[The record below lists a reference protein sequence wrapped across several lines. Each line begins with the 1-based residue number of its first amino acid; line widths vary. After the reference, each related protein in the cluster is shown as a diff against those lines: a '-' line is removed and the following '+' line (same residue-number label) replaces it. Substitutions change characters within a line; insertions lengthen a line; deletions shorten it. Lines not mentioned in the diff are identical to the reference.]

1 MAEHFDV
8 AVIGAGPGG
17 FRVARRCAQKGAS
30 VAVIE
35 REYVGGTCLNWGCV
49 PLKVLLAS
57 AHALLSAKNAVQMG
71 IDIDSATPNWPNIQQ
86 RKETIVAGF
95 RKAMEGTAKTL
106 KMNVIQGYGI
116 ILTPNK
122 IQVTT
127 DFGKADIRAD
137 KIVIAPGSE
146 PIELPNMSFDSR
158 TIISSKEALS
168 LPEIPQSML
177 IVGGGVI
184 GCEMACVYA
193 AMGTKVTIVEAL
205 PRVVPMEDDWV
216 SRIIERQFKKIGIN
230 LITSQ
235 RVASVDKTSI
245 PAKAILENGQTIEA
259 EKVLVCVGRRPLMDK
274 QSIEALKLE
283 LNGTAIAVNEK
294 FETNIPGVYAIGDAI
309 STTFLAHGAFA
320 EGEVAAVNIMGGSDK
335 MFDYSLVPRVIFT
348 FPEVASVGKS
358 EQECANAGLDVTVGK
373 GFFKGNPRSVAHN
386 QTAGQV
392 HVIREKATDRIVGI
406 TMVGD
411 IVTEF
416 IAFARTLIGTT
427 EDISK
432 ITFPHPTVSET
443 IKDALDE
450 AFIDSCINNDKTQ
463 EA

>member
-1 MAEHFDV
+1 
-8 AVIGAGPGG
+8 
-17 FRVARRCAQKGAS
+17 
-30 VAVIE
+30 
-35 REYVGGTCLNWGCV
+35 
-49 PLKVLLAS
+49 
-57 AHALLSAKNAVQMG
+57 
-71 IDIDSATPNWPNIQQ
+71 
-86 RKETIVAGF
+86 
-95 RKAMEGTAKTL
+95 
-106 KMNVIQGYGI
+106 
-116 ILTPNK
+116 
-122 IQVTT
+122 
-127 DFGKADIRAD
+127 
-137 KIVIAPGSE
+137 
-146 PIELPNMSFDSR
+146 
-158 TIISSKEALS
+158 
-168 LPEIPQSML
+168 
-177 IVGGGVI
+177 
-184 GCEMACVYA
+184 
-193 AMGTKVTIVEAL
+193 
-205 PRVVPMEDDWV
+205 MEDDWV